1 MLDLSSL
8 SERRLPEPS
17 SSSSSS
23 SSAGMMGVLL
33 AALAKMLV
41 KFADLGRLKRLIDLL
56 VLKMLTDSLLSL
68 AKMFLRRKMML
79 SESISSLGG

>member
-8 SERRLPEPS
+8 SESRLPEPS